1 MHRIKGVMV
10 IRVRFNK
17 YVEVFVC
24 NCVTNWGRGIDTWRC
39 ESFGGGTWQKNWRP
53 CVTSKMSIE
62 RTFNPNLDDIGR
74 QIIVVITSLKH
85 VNNNMKNKFTKKA
98 HIGE

>member
-24 NCVTNWGRGIDTWRC
+24 NCVRALEEGHRKR
-39 ESFGGGTWQKNWRP
+39 NWRP

-74 QIIVVITSLKH
+74 HNIVVITSLKH
-85 VNNNMKNKFTKKA
+85 ANNNMKNKFTKMA